1 MFRIKVKQVININIL
16 PSPIKKIQYNK
27 EKQTVQLNS
36 VNRKNTHRTW
46 RPGVTGINS
55 NLV

>member
-36 VNRKNTHRTW
+36 VNRKNTHGTW